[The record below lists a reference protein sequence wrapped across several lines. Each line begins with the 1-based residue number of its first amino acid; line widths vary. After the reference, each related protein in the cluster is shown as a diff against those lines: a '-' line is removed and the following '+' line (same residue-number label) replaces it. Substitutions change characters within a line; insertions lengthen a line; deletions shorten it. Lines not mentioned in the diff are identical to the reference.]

1 MNRLLNVLVL
11 LGAAATFG
19 ISLCLFGRVI
29 GFTSPWFA
37 LLAMFCFLGLV
48 AAARNLFILRLPPA
62 LRPVQAWE
70 TRGGLYR
77 SLGVPAFGALLR
89 RTPLRWLQPL
99 VYLNHDPGNPDRVQ
113 YQIEG
118 AEAAHFWA
126 AVLLVPYMVFAGVQ
140 HWWGVLG
147 WFMVVQVIGNVYPIL
162 HLRWVRGRL
171 QRVLGRRTLS
181 RSFPASFRKGA
192 A

>member
-1 MNRLLNVLVL
+1 MRRLLNVLVL

-19 ISLCLFGRVI
+19 ISLGLFGRVI

-48 AAARNLFILRLPPA
+48 AAARNLFVLSMPPA
-62 LRPVQAWE
+62 LRPLRAWE
-70 TRGGLYR
+70 MHGDLYR
-77 SLGVPAFGALLR
+77 SLGVPAFGVVLR
-89 RTPLRWLQPL
+89 RTPLRYLQPL
-99 VYLNHDPGNPDRVQ
+99 VYLNHDPGNPARVQ

-126 AVLLVPYMVFAGVQ
+126 AVLLVPYLVFAGVRQ
-140 HWWGVLG
+140 WWGVLG
-147 WFMVVQVIGNVYPIL
+147 CLLVVQVIGNLYPML

-171 QRVLGRRTLS
+171 QSVSARRT
-181 RSFPASFRKGA
+181 RGRAVPV
-192 A
+192 